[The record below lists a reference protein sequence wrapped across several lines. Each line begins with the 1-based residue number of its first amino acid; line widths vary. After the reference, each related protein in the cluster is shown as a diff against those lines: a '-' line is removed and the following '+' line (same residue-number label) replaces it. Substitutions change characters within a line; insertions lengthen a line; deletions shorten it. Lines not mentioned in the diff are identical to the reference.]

1 VIGHY
6 LLTGGDWRA
15 AVWGVVSLGLAMV
28 VYWPFAKAAER
39 QRLAA
44 ASSSPSLSTPPTVVE
59 PVVEPE
65 GTTVNPE
72 NQR

>member
-1 VIGHY
+1 
-6 LLTGGDWRA
+6 
-15 AVWGVVSLGLAMV
+15 
-28 VYWPFAKAAER
+28 
-39 QRLAA
+39 
-44 ASSSPSLSTPPTVVE
+44 LSTPPTVVE